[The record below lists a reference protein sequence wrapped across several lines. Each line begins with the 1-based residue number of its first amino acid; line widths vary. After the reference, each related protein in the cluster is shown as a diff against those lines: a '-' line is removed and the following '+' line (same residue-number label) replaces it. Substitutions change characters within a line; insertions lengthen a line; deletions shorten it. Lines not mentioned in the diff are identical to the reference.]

1 MSLSLIKIYD
11 IEGRKTAQWSHTSQ
25 KTLASLK
32 IKLNQLIRLKCCT
45 HVKNAGGIKA
55 SIRTVNKGM
64 NIAKHMA
71 RFDIYHYY
79 QSIDHH
85 ILLETLKS
93 MGIDGQ
99 DLLTIQAYLT
109 LPDTHHTGKGLMAG
123 GTLSPILGAIYLYPL
138 DQVIADLKKNQKIT
152 LYTRY
157 MDDYMILAP
166 SRWKL
171 KKAIK
176 KMHKILEALQLII
189 HPKKKF
195 IGRTNTGCDF
205 LGYTFKSGRKL
216 RPSKESYKRLRIRAR
231 RLHEKGADHH
241 QLLQYLNKWLIW
253 IHGGLSRLVSR
264 QGGIR
269 KLEKYIVRFLERV
282 VDGYP

>member
-138 DQVIADLKKNQKIT
+138 DQVMADSK
-152 LYTRY
+152 
-157 MDDYMILAP
+157 
-166 SRWKL
+166 
-171 KKAIK
+171 
-176 KMHKILEALQLII
+176 
-189 HPKKKF
+189 
-195 IGRTNTGCDF
+195 
-205 LGYTFKSGRKL
+205 
-216 RPSKESYKRLRIRAR
+216 KESKNNA
-231 RLHEKGADHH
+231 LHT
-241 QLLQYLNKWLIW
+241 
-253 IHGGLSRLVSR
+253 IHG
-264 QGGIR
+264 
-269 KLEKYIVRFLERV
+269 
-282 VDGYP
+282 